1 MKKFSNLSISSKINL
16 TLVFVF
22 SIILVAI
29 ILHMTHNER
38 TMVKSVIERQSKNT
52 ADTYF
57 DSINTMMITNTM
69 KMREI
74 LRKKLLDRPGI
85 TDVRLIR
92 GAVVAKLFGK
102 GHPSEQVKDQLD
114 RQALAGKSIFR
125 IDNTNNGRV
134 LTVIDPI
141 RASTDYRGTNCLS
154 CHVNAKVGDIMGAVR
169 ISYSL
174 KKLDAEVNHDI
185 FSSAL
190 IQLVLFS
197 LGLLLMVY
205 ILRRIINK
213 PLDSLHHT
221 IELVDQ
227 HSDLQQR
234 VTVHAEGDEIGKV
247 ACALNNMLE
256 KFQGSLQHVSDAS
269 QHITRSAND
278 IAEVAEET
286 EQTTRTQCN
295 ETAQAA
301 TAINETTASA
311 EEIAANASETAQSS
325 QAATDSARSGALI
338 STNAMGSIDMLLKE
352 MGHSTETICNLESES
367 ENIGVVLD
375 VITKIS
381 EQTNLL
387 ALNAAIEAA
396 RAGEQGRGFAVVAD
410 EVRSLASRSQESAAQ
425 IQDMVESLQAHA
437 RKAVAA
443 MSKAR
448 KQAEVCSEQVEETA
462 ESLAMISGNID
473 DISDRNV
480 QIAAAA
486 EEQRAV
492 MEESNRN
499 LVSIN
504 DLAEKTA
511 TSASRTAEVSEKL
524 LQQSQ
529 RLEGLVT
536 QFKIGSDS

>member
-22 SIILVAI
+22 TIILVAI
-29 ILHMTHNER
+29 ILHMVRNER
-38 TMVKSVIERQSKNT
+38 SMVRNIVEQQSKAT

-57 DSINTMMITNTM
+57 DSVNTMMITNTM
-69 KMREI
+69 SKREI
-74 LRKKLLDRPGI
+74 LRGKLLDRPNI

-102 GHPSEQVKDQLD
+102 GHSSEQVKDQLD
-114 RQALAGKSIFR
+114 KQALAGKSIFR
-125 IDNTNNGRV
+125 IDHTDKGRI

-141 RASTDYRGTNCLS
+141 IASTDYRGTNCLS

-174 KKLDAEVNHDI
+174 KKLDAEVRQDT

-190 IQLVLFS
+190 IQLVLFG

-227 HSDLQQR
+227 QSDLQQR
-234 VTVHAEGDEIGKV
+234 VKIHAQGDEIGRV

-256 KFQGSLQHVSDAS
+256 KFQGSLRHVNDAS
-269 QHITRSAND
+269 QHITSIANN
-278 IAEVAEET
+278 ISEVAEET
-286 EQTTRTQCN
+286 EQTTRAQCN

-352 MGHSTETICNLESES
+352 MGHSTETIGNLESES

-443 MSKAR
+443 MSKAS
-448 KQAEVCSEQVEETA
+448 KQAEVCSEQVEEAA
-462 ESLAMISGNID
+462 ESLAMISGNIN

-504 DLAEKTA
+504 DLAENTA
-511 TSASRTAEVSEKL
+511 TSASRTAEVSEEL

-529 RLEGLVT
+529 RLEKLVT